1 MFFYKW
7 NRDINGSLQLLGF
20 FPQSYLSSL
29 VQARACVVTGLKRG
43 KYYNNFLENLQE
55 KDLKFTK
62 QSKSKSRKEAGGLEA
77 WVTGERP
84 PRKSLIFTLREYFKH
99 G

>member
-1 MFFYKW
+1 MLFYKW
-7 NRDINGSLQLLGF
+7 HRDINGSLQLLGF
-20 FPQSYLSSL
+20 FSQSYLSSL

-43 KYYNNFLENLQE
+43 KYYSNFLENLQE

-84 PRKSLIFTLREYFKH
+84 QEKV
-99 G
+99 